1 MDTDESKKD
10 VIHSQTKHSAQV
22 VHLSCLWAQDLC
34 HIGCLHLPGILS
46 TLRLFYRGKTDPK
59 FLADASFLCDE
70 APVTFAK
77 LRNMIKRTSCTVGD
91 TTLVIF
97 ACVQSTV
104 VDTSF
109 KMSALHNNPEKL
121 AYLFNN
127 HKNCKDEVKSEF
139 EAGSI
144 SVYSTFFLNSF
155 VPITSGELC
164 WRCTQKCSKIVIKT
178 VWCNINWNGLHNFL

>member
-1 MDTDESKKD
+1 
-10 VIHSQTKHSAQV
+10 
-22 VHLSCLWAQDLC
+22 
-34 HIGCLHLPGILS
+34 
-46 TLRLFYRGKTDPK
+46 
-59 FLADASFLCDE
+59 
-70 APVTFAK
+70 
-77 LRNMIKRTSCTVGD
+77 MIKRTSCTVGD

-164 WRCTQKCSKIVIKT
+164 
-178 VWCNINWNGLHNFL
+178 